1 MMNRKIR
8 RSTESDHSAMAE
20 ILQAAFGPEQGPE
33 IEALVNH
40 LLMDSTAQP
49 SLSLVATV
57 GDRLVGHILFTQV
70 RLISGSQTI
79 SAMILAPLSVHPHY
93 QNQGIGGQL
102 IQDGLQRLK
111 AEGIGLVF
119 VLGYPAYY
127 TKYGFTTASVQDF
140 APPYPLAP
148 EQWDAW
154 MLKELHPG
162 ILGHF
167 QGSVQCADALNQP
180 QYWHE

>member
-1 MMNRKIR
+1 MTPKIR
-8 RSTESDHSAMAE
+8 PSGDFDLSAIAE
-20 ILQAAFGPEQGPE
+20 IIQSAFGPQQGPE
-33 IEALVNH
+33 IWELVNN
-40 LLMDSTAQP
+40 LLADPTAQP
-49 SLSLVATV
+49 SLSLMATV
-57 GDRLVGHILFTQV
+57 GDRPVGHILFTQV
-70 RLISGSQTI
+70 RLVSVLQTI

-111 AEGIGLVF
+111 ADNIGLVF
-119 VLGYPAYY
+119 VLGYPTYY
-127 TKYGFTTASVQDF
+127 TKYGFTPANVQDF

-162 ILGHF
+162 ILGYF
-167 QGSVQCADALNQP
+167 QGSVQCANALNQP
-180 QYWHE
+180 QHWRE